1 MKTTEINVNTNS
13 SYSREERRIIRKYQK
28 AYNKMIMMMA
38 LTIIATIAITAVI
51 TSSIM
56 TRPALIQTD
65 EKVVTAEPYDSLWGF
80 CKDTC
85 PEQMDI
91 RKYIDIVIEY
101 NDKDNAEIY
110 VNEVIRL
117 PIFSEIKY

>member
-1 MKTTEINVNTNS
+1 MKTNNEMNVNS
-13 SYSREERRIIRKYQK
+13 AYSREERRIIRKYQK
-28 AYNKMIMMMA
+28 AYNKMITMMA

-56 TRPALIQTD
+56 SRPALVQCD

-80 CKDTC
+80 CKETC

-117 PIFSEIKY
+117 PIFEEIRY